1 MRVSTRGRY
10 AVRAVLDLAMNFNEE
25 PVPLAEISKRQGIS
39 LFYLEQL
46 FNKMKKSGLVI
57 SKKGA
62 GGGYVLSRSPRDI
75 TVGDIVRSVEGPIA
89 PVRCAAEGKLA
100 QCSRIEI
107 CPTTG
112 LWKQLGD
119 KIENFL
125 DSITIR
131 ELCEEAAACAKAENG
146 AAASKLTV

>member
-1 MRVSTRGRY
+1 
-10 AVRAVLDLAMNFNEE
+10 VLDLAMNGADA
-25 PVPLAEISKRQGIS
+25 PVPLTEISKRQGIS

-46 FNKMKKSGLVI
+46 FNKLKKAEIVR

-62 GGGYVLSRSPRDI
+62 GGGYLLARSSREI
-75 TVGDIVRSVEGPIA
+75 TVGDVIRSVEGPIA
-89 PVRCAAEGKLA
+89 PVRCSAGGATDGKRGR
-100 QCSRIEI
+100 CPRMDE

-125 DSITIR
+125 DSVTIR
-131 ELCEEAAACAKAENG
+131 ELSEEAASCKKPE
-146 AAASKLTV
+146 TTPV

>member
-10 AVRAVLDLAMNFNEE
+10 AVRAVLDLAMNGSDT
-25 PVPLAEISKRQGIS
+25 PVPLTEIAKRQGIS

-46 FNKMKKSGLVI
+46 FNKLKKADIVH

-62 GGGYVLSRSPRDI
+62 GGGYVLARSSREI
-75 TVGDIVRSVEGPIA
+75 TVGDVMRSVEGPIA
-89 PVRCAAEGKLA
+89 PVHCATDSKRGRCPRMDE
-100 QCSRIEI
+100 

-131 ELCEEAAACAKAENG
+131 ELCDEAASCKKPEN
-146 AAASKLTV
+146 APA